1 MAKPTITPHQLNMYT
16 EPLAEIYRYLETD
29 IFMSIA
35 KRLKTSS
42 DFGKDNVL
50 QWQVERM
57 QELRILNNE
66 TIKKL
71 SKTTSIAEK
80 EIRKIISDVGYGT
93 IASVDKDLSP
103 VYAALAT
110 PTELDRVLESYV
122 NQTFRELDNYVNQT
136 LITTNYGR
144 GTVQKMY
151 QRIVEETT
159 AKVLAGQTTINKAV
173 TETVIKWSKKGIETS
188 FVDRGG
194 HTWHLEHYADTVIRS
209 TTNRAYNDLR
219 LSRMDEYD
227 VHLVLVSSLPDA
239 REACSKIQGQ
249 VATMRKTATD
259 GYPSI
264 YDFGYGEPDGIRGIN
279 CRHILYPYVE
289 GLNVNN
295 EIQYDPEEARERGKS
310 VQEQRRLERSVRESK
325 RSLKL
330 AEQLGDETSIK
341 KYKSQ
346 VRSRQAKIRD
356 YISEHEL
363 PRRYDKERV
372 LMVQ

>member
-1 MAKPTITPHQLNMYT
+1 MDKPTITPHQLNMYT
-16 EPLAEIYRYLETD
+16 EPLSEIYRYLETD
-29 IFMSIA
+29 IFKSIA

-42 DFGKDNVL
+42 DYSKDNVL
-50 QWQVERM
+50 QWQIERM
-57 QELRILNNE
+57 QELRILNAE

-71 SKTTSIAEK
+71 SKTTGVAEK

-103 VYAALAT
+103 VYTALAV
-110 PTELDRVLESYV
+110 PTDLDRVLESYV

-173 TETVIKWSKKGIETS
+173 AETVIKWSKKGIETS
-188 FVDRGG
+188 FIDRGG

-209 TTNRAYNDLR
+209 TTNRTYNDLR
-219 LSRMDEYD
+219 LSRMDEYGVD
-227 VHLVLVSSLPDA
+227 LVLVSSLRDA

-249 VATMRKTATD
+249 VATMNRTSRD

-264 YDFGYGEPDGIRGIN
+264 YEFGYGEPWGIRGIN
-279 CRHILYPYVE
+279 CRHILYPFVE
-289 GLNVNN
+289 GLNINN
-295 EIQYDPEEARERGKS
+295 EIQYDPLQVQQRGKLQ
-310 VQEQRRLERSVRESK
+310 QEQRRLERGVRESK
-325 RSLKL
+325 RSLML
-330 AEQLGDETSIK
+330 AEELSDEVAIR
-341 KYKSQ
+341 KYKKQISA
-346 VRSRQAKIRD
+346 RQSKIREH
-356 YISEHEL
+356 ISEHDL

-372 LMVQ
+372 LVAQ

>member
-1 MAKPTITPHQLNMYT
+1 MYT

-29 IFMSIA
+29 IFLSIA
-35 KRLKTSS
+35 KRLKTSPNYNH
-42 DFGKDNVL
+42 DNVL
-50 QWQVERM
+50 QWQIERM
-57 QELRILNNE
+57 QELRILNAE

-71 SKTTSIAEK
+71 SKTTGIAEK
-80 EIRKIISDVGYGT
+80 KIRKIISDVGYGT
-93 IASVDKDLSP
+93 IASVDKDLSA
-103 VYAALAT
+103 VYATLAV

-136 LITTNYGR
+136 LITTNYGQ
-144 GTVQKMY
+144 GTVSRMY

-173 TETVIKWSKKGIETS
+173 AETVIKWSKKGIETS

-209 TTNRAYNDLR
+209 TTNRTYNDLR
-219 LSRMDEYD
+219 LSRMDDYG

-289 GLNVNN
+289 GLNINN
-295 EIQYDPEEARERGKS
+295 EIQYDPEEARERGKI
-310 VQEQRRLERSVRESK
+310 VQGQRRLERNIRESK
-325 RSLKL
+325 RALML
-330 AEQLGDETSIK
+330 AEQMGDEVAVQ
-341 KYKSQ
+341 KYKNQ
-346 VRSRQAKIRD
+346 LRIRQARVRE
-356 YISEHEL
+356 YISEHDL

-372 LMVQ
+372 LVAQ